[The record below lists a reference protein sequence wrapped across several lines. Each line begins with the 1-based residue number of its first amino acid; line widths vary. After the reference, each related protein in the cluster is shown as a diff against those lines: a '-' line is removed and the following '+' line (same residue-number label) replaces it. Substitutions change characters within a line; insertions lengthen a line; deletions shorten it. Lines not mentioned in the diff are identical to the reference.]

1 MISTELFKTND
12 SVNNVKNLMLFIH
25 QNYIEIL
32 YLVYTKVK
40 LPGTAV
46 FNKLRGV
53 ISIRRMNTK
62 SEKTIG
68 LNQNTE
74 ILSGLLKEICKHLR
88 QTSKQTAL
96 SSSIF
101 SILKT
106 VTKLKYVTVRDAI
119 VQALSLSE
127 PVLIQPDEPY
137 LPPSPSGTY
146 TLVLDL
152 DETLVHFTQN
162 EEEGTVY
169 IRPGCE
175 EFLKGTSE

>member
-1 MISTELFKTND
+1 M
-12 SVNNVKNLMLFIH
+12 
-25 QNYIEIL
+25 
-32 YLVYTKVK
+32 
-40 LPGTAV
+40 
-46 FNKLRGV
+46 
-53 ISIRRMNTK
+53 
-62 SEKTIG
+62 
-68 LNQNTE
+68 
-74 ILSGLLKEICKHLR
+74 
-88 QTSKQTAL
+88 
-96 SSSIF
+96 
-101 SILKT
+101 
-106 VTKLKYVTVRDAI
+106 TKLKYVTVRDAI